1 MSKILN
7 LIKRIKGMLN
17 RNPKLEEGHNQIEE
31 MPKTDNSKRD
41 NFRQSLGKIYTKEN
55 SMNEI
60 MSQLGINQE
69 LIKNKFAYRRI
80 VDQIEEILEER
91 KINWPQNKT
100 AINSEDMT
108 KIIQEIKNSGKEREE
123 DRYASYYG
131 RKIDGFRQSGLKVDE
146 KGNVIF
152 TKISIKAKD
161 ERALGDDEY
170 MQSTIS
176 LNEDGTVHNEGYYIK
191 LDSTTSHLREEK
203 DATRDFVIDY
213 YENGEKKMIQT
224 HTYSHKDGEKSI
236 LTETHEE
243 GEQLLTLQDH
253 DKLSEIMEDINQNGQ
268 EGIDRTLQKWD
279 TFKAGIKQ
287 SLMPILLKHDFSYIS
302 YDQSND
308 SKLYVKCLEQLEI
321 QIQKE
326 MFHNKGSAMSYFET
340 ILRPVL
346 NEIKNPK
353 KVELGKYK
361 IPQKYLFEAIRNGAD
376 FYKEA
381 IKEEARI
388 DKAYR
393 GKDRKDRMGDITTIY

>member
-31 MPKTDNSKRD
+31 IPKTDNSRRE
-41 NFRQSLGKIYTKEN
+41 NFKQSLGKIYTKEN

-80 VDQIEEILEER
+80 VRQIEEILEER
-91 KINWPQNKT
+91 KINWPQNET
-100 AINSEDMT
+100 AINTEDIT
-108 KIIQEIKNSGKEREE
+108 KMIQEIKNSGKEREE

-152 TKISIKAKD
+152 TKIKIKAKD
-161 ERALGDDEY
+161 ERVLGDDEY

-191 LDSTTSHLREEK
+191 LDPTTSHLREEK
-203 DATRDFVIDY
+203 DATRDFSIDY
-213 YENGEKKMIQT
+213 YENGEEKMMQT
-224 HTYSHKDGEKSI
+224 HTYSHKDGKRII
-236 LTETHEE
+236 LSETREE
-243 GEQLLTLQDH
+243 GEQLLAPQDY
-253 DKLSEIMEDINQNGQ
+253 DKRFEIIKDIEQNGQ
-268 EGIDRTLQKWD
+268 EGIDRTLKQWD
-279 TFKAGIKQ
+279 TLKAGIKQ
-287 SLMPILLKHDFSYIS
+287 SIMPILLEHDFSYIS

-308 SKLYVKCLEQLEI
+308 PKLYVKCLEQLET
-321 QIQKE
+321 QIQKG
-326 MFHNKGSAMSYFET
+326 MFHNKGGAMSYFEVQ
-340 ILRPVL
+340 LRPIL

-353 KVELGKYK
+353 KVEPGKYK
-361 IPQKYLFEAIRNGAD
+361 IPQKYLFEAIRNGVD
-376 FYKEA
+376 FYKEELKKQ
-381 IKEEARI
+381 IEMDTTMKI
-388 DKAYR
+388 
-393 GKDRKDRMGDITTIY
+393 KDRKDRQ

>member
-17 RNPKLEEGHNQIEE
+17 RNPKLEEGH
-31 MPKTDNSKRD
+31 KTDNSRRE
-41 NFRQSLGKIYTKEN
+41 NFKQSLGKIYTKEN

-91 KINWPQNKT
+91 KINWPQNET
-100 AINSEDMT
+100 AINTEDIT
-108 KIIQEIKNSGKEREE
+108 KMIQEIKNSGKEREE

-152 TKISIKAKD
+152 TKINIKAKD
-161 ERALGDDEY
+161 ERVLGDDEY

-191 LDSTTSHLREEK
+191 LDPTTSHLREEK
-203 DATRDFVIDY
+203 DATRDFSIDY
-213 YENGEKKMIQT
+213 YENGEEKMMQT
-224 HTYSHKDGEKSI
+224 HTYSHKDGKRII
-236 LTETHEE
+236 LSETREE
-243 GEQLLTLQDH
+243 GEQLLAPQDY
-253 DKLSEIMEDINQNGQ
+253 DKRFEIIKDIEQNGQ
-268 EGIDRTLQKWD
+268 EGIDRTLKQWD
-279 TFKAGIKQ
+279 TLKAGIKQ
-287 SLMPILLKHDFSYIS
+287 SIMPILLEHDFSYIS

-308 SKLYVKCLEQLEI
+308 PKLYVKCLEQLET
-321 QIQKE
+321 QIQKG
-326 MFHNKGSAMSYFET
+326 MFHDEKYVISSFET
-340 ILRPVL
+340 NLRPIL

-353 KVELGKYK
+353 KVEPGKYK

-388 DKAYR
+388 DEAYR
-393 GKDRKDRMGDITTIY
+393 GKDRKDRMGDISTIY